1 MKSVLI
7 YFVLTFLFF
16 AELCAQSAPFLNRWS
31 YHTAYLMRKNKYE
44 SGLVQPFRYGISN
57 RVEFTTN
64 VLQNFVVPNAGV
76 KIFLACPKGFQMA
89 SEHGLQY
96 NTLLFRLLSRKGT
109 GGVLSP
115 QFSFPNMFTF
125 SNAFLVTKQVFD
137 TAYVTARAGIF
148 FGMRDG
154 YLSPLATVDLPII
167 YPRTSHLF
175 NTCTFRLGADIRGKI
190 KRSWSYLFDLQ
201 FFVLPV
207 KEHNFFMENTG
218 TIMCNLG
225 KNARIKGGYK
235 LCSGDYPFGKQ
246 WHLLPTLDIVFGS
259 K

>member
-1 MKSVLI
+1 MKKIIVCLI
-7 YFVLTFLFF
+7 ALLIVQ
-16 AELCAQSAPFLNRWS
+16 ELAAQSTPLLNRWS
-31 YHTAYLMRKNKYE
+31 YRTAYLIRKNKYE

-57 RVEFTTN
+57 RVEITTN
-64 VLQNFVVPNAGV
+64 VLQNIAVPNAGV
-76 KIFLACPKGFQMA
+76 KVFIADVKGFHMA

-96 NTLLFRLLSRKGT
+96 NSLFFKLLSRKGT

-125 SNAFLVTKQVFD
+125 SSGFLVTRQVFD
-137 TAYVTARAGIF
+137 TAYVTARAGF
-148 FGMRDG
+148 FLGMRDG
-154 YLSPLATVDLPII
+154 FLDPLATVDMPII
-167 YPRTSHLF
+167 YPRNAHLF

-190 KRSWSYLFDLQ
+190 KRSWSYMFDFQ

-207 KEHNFFMENTG
+207 KKHNFFMENTG
-218 TIMCNLG
+218 VIMCNWG
-225 KNARIKGGYK
+225 KNFRFKGGYK
-235 LCSGDYPFGKQ
+235 LCYGDYPFGKQ